1 MYSIFITLYKFEEKL
16 DKTKPSKAKD
26 TFKICPPPAKNC
38 IVLAP
43 GVQM

>member
-26 TFKICPPPAKNC
+26 TFKIFKKKLMK
-38 IVLAP
+38 I
-43 GVQM
+43 